1 MTDNV
6 RRVYFDHSI
15 EKGEFIMAEQKVAVY
30 PEGANASAPYSPG
43 IISGGFLFVA
53 GQVGRGPDGNVGAT
67 IEEQTRYT
75 IENVGKVL
83 GAAGCDFKD
92 VVKANVYITKPD
104 YFQAFNP
111 IYMEYFPEPRPARA
125 TVIAALV
132 DVSFMIEIEVI
143 AKLP

>member
-1 MTDNV
+1 MDGKRGAFNMTD
-6 RRVYFDHSI
+6 
-15 EKGEFIMAEQKVAVY
+15 KKTVA
-30 PEGANASAPYSPG
+30 PAGANPMGPYSPG
-43 IISGGFLFVA
+43 IVSGGFLFIA
-53 GQVGRGPDGNVGAT
+53 GQVGRGPDGTIGAT

-75 IENVGKVL
+75 LENMRAIL
-83 GAAGCDFKD
+83 QAAGCDFND
-92 VVKANVYITKPD
+92 VVKANVYITKPE

-132 DVSFMIEIEVI
+132 DEKFLIEIEAI

>member
-1 MTDNV
+1 MTD
-6 RRVYFDHSI
+6 
-15 EKGEFIMAEQKVAVY
+15 KKAVV
-30 PEGANASAPYSPG
+30 PEGANPMGPYSPG
-43 IISGGFLFVA
+43 ILSGGFLFVA
-53 GQVGRGPDGNVGAT
+53 GQVGRGPDGNVGGT

-83 GAAGCDFKD
+83 RAAGCDFKD
-92 VVKANVYITKPD
+92 VVKANVYITKSE

-132 DVSFMIEIEVI
+132 DASFMIKIEAI

>member
-1 MTDNV
+1 MTDKNAI
-6 RRVYFDHSI
+6 FL
-15 EKGEFIMAEQKVAVY
+15 
-30 PEGANASAPYSPG
+30 EGANPLGPYSPG
-43 IISGGFLFVA
+43 IVSGGFLFVA

-75 IENVGKVL
+75 IENVGNVL
-83 GAAGCDFKD
+83 RGAGCDFKD
-92 VVKANVYITKPD
+92 VVKANVYITKQE
-104 YFQAFNP
+104 YFAAFNP

-132 DVSFMIEIEVI
+132 DAALMIEIEVI

>member
-1 MTDNV
+1 MTD
-6 RRVYFDHSI
+6 
-15 EKGEFIMAEQKVAVY
+15 KKAVAPAGVS
-30 PEGANASAPYSPG
+30 PMGPYSPG
-43 IISGGFLFVA
+43 IVSGGFLFIA
-53 GQVGRGPDGNVGAT
+53 GQVGRGPDGTVGAT

-75 IENVGKVL
+75 LDNMRAIL
-83 GAAGCDFKD
+83 QAAGCDFKD
-92 VVKANVYITKPD
+92 VVKANVYITKPE

-132 DVSFMIEIEVI
+132 DEKFLIEIEAI